1 MAQHYP
7 WLLETYDAFP
17 ENIMRADTA
26 RVLYMHRF
34 GGARGTRL
42 PVACLLLLRL
52 AGVQVRELCLYLIQ
66 VRGLRTL
73 CRAMRWFESTIIPL
87 EFLPVTCDSML
98 QCAAGLYADLDFDVL
113 KPFDSLIAGQ
123 TLLLAAMND
132 DEAFNHRIPNAWM
145 ASAPG
150 HPFWFFCMQ
159 HIIAAA
165 APCAWQPR
173 KR

>member
-34 GGARGTRL
+34 GGAQGNYL
-42 PVACLLLLRL
+42 SVILFVLLQLQT
-52 AGVQVRELCLYLIQ
+52 GSLCL
-66 VRGLRTL
+66 
-73 CRAMRWFESTIIPL
+73 STC
-87 EFLPVTCDSML
+87 FLGPVCSLHAICLPGSRQHASWAHSQKCPNHVCMP
-98 QCAAGLYADLDFDVL
+98 AGLYADLDFDVM
-113 KPFDSLIAGQ
+113 KPFDSLISGQ

-145 ASAPG
+145 ASVPG

-165 APCAWQPR
+165 TPCTWQPKER
-173 KR
+173 